1 MAPGNFA
8 KRIKIIGLAGGSSLT
23 NRLGGPS
30 VPHPSQVQSKI
41 IRAAPTF
48 SAALSST
55 SGESSIIGRKRKPI
69 GPGQTAL
76 GF

>member
-8 KRIKIIGLAGGSSLT
+8 KRIKIIGL
-23 NRLGGPS
+23 GGPN
-30 VPHPSQVQSKI
+30 VPHPSQVKSKI

-69 GPGQTAL
+69 RFGESS
-76 GF
+76 